1 MINLAKIDVNL
12 LYLFKLLYEHR
23 NIKKVSEVLDVSQ
36 SAISHSMKRLKN
48 CLGDQLFYRV
58 TSGLAPTPYAE
69 EISKTILS
77 SFDAIEQSIN
87 LNLNFDP
94 LKSKR
99 VFNVS
104 MTDVGE
110 ILFLPKLISHLATVA
125 PDISIEIVWTGSD
138 SIQKEMELGNID
150 LAIGLLPELKTGFY
164 QRRLFTQKYKL
175 MLRKGHPLLSEKIT
189 KVSILNYKHISIS
202 SKDTGHGIIEKYLQN
217 NHIDRVVATRLTHF
231 IAVPY
236 ILSASDFIATVPAKL
251 DDTIENH
258 FDVITLDHPLKL
270 PEIQIN
276 TFWHARMHEDAAN
289 IWLRGVVSDLFS
301 E

>member
-1 MINLAKIDVNL
+1 VINLAKIDVNL
-12 LYLFKLLYEHR
+12 LYLFKLLYEYR
-23 NIKKVSEVLDVSQ
+23 NIKKVSDILDVSQ
-36 SAISHSMKRLKN
+36 SAISHSMKRLKR
-48 CLGDQLFYRV
+48 CLGDQLFYR
-58 TSGLAPTPYAE
+58 TSSGLAPTPYAE
-69 EISKTILS
+69 EISKTIITC
-77 SFDAIEQSIN
+77 FDSIEQSIN
-87 LNLNFDP
+87 SNLNFEP

-125 PDISIEIVWTGSD
+125 PDTSIEIVRCSSQD
-138 SIQKEMELGNID
+138 IQKEMELGNID
-150 LAIGLLPELKTGFY
+150 LAIGLLPELKAGFY

-189 KVSILNYKHISIS
+189 QAAILNYKHISIS
-202 SKDTGHGIIEKYLQN
+202 SKDTGHSIIEKYLQN
-217 NHIDRVVATRLTHF
+217 NHIDRVVASRLTHF

-236 ILSASDFIATVPAKL
+236 ILGASDFIATVPEKL
-251 DDTIENH
+251 DDTIGAH
-258 FDVITLDHPLKL
+258 FDVVTIDHPLKL

-276 TFWHARMHEDAAN
+276 IFWHARLHDDSAN
-289 IWLRGVVSDLFS
+289 TWLRRLIFDLFS

>member
-1 MINLAKIDVNL
+1 VINLAKIDVNL

-23 NIKKVSEVLDVSQ
+23 NIKKVSEILDVSQ

-69 EISKTILS
+69 EIAKTILS

-125 PDISIEIVWTGSD
+125 PDISIEIVWSGSG

-189 KVSILNYKHISIS
+189 KSSILNCKHISIS

-217 NHIDRVVATRLTHF
+217 NHIDRIVASRLTHF

-236 ILSASDFIATVPAKL
+236 ILSTSDFIATVPAKL

-258 FDVITLDHPLKL
+258 FDVMTIDHPLKL

-289 IWLRGVVSDLFS
+289 IWLRGVIFDLFS

>member
-23 NIKKVSEVLDVSQ
+23 NIKKVSEILDVSQ

-58 TSGLAPTPYAE
+58 SSGLAPTPYAV
-69 EISKTILS
+69 EISKTVVS
-77 SFDAIEQSIN
+77 CFDSIEQAIN
-87 LNLNFDP
+87 SNLNFEP

-99 VFNVS
+99 TFNVS

-110 ILFLPKLISHLATVA
+110 ALFLPKLISHLATVA
-125 PDISIEIVWTGSD
+125 PDTSIEIVRSGSE
-138 SIQKEMELGNID
+138 SIQKEMEMGNID
-150 LAIGLLPELKTGFY
+150 IAIGLLPQLKVGFY

-175 MLRKGHPLLSEKIT
+175 MLRKGHPLLSESIT
-189 KVSILNYKHISIS
+189 PTSILNYKHISIS
-202 SKDTGHGIIEKYLQN
+202 SKDTGHSIIEKYLQN
-217 NHIDRVVATRLTHF
+217 NHIDRVVASRLTNF

-236 ILSASDFIATVPAKL
+236 ILSTSDLIATVPEKL
-251 DDTIENH
+251 DDMMGDH
-258 FDVITLDHPLKL
+258 FDVITIDHPLAL

-276 TFWHARMHEDAAN
+276 LFWHARLHEDSAN
-289 IWLRGVVSDLFS
+289 TWLRRLMFDLFS

>member
-1 MINLAKIDVNL
+1 VINLAKIDVNL

-23 NIKKVSEVLDVSQ
+23 NIKKVSEILDVSQ

-69 EISKTILS
+69 EISKTILT

-125 PDISIEIVWTGSD
+125 PDISIEIVWSASD

-189 KVSILNYKHISIS
+189 KASILSYKHISIS

-236 ILSASDFIATVPAKL
+236 ILSTSDFIATVPAKL

-258 FDVITLDHPLKL
+258 FDVITLNHPLKL

-276 TFWHARMHEDAAN
+276 TFWHARMHEDSAN
-289 IWLRGVVSDLFS
+289 IWLRGVIFDLFS

>member
-23 NIKKVSEVLDVSQ
+23 NIKKVSEILDVSQ

-164 QRRLFTQKYKL
+164 QRRLFAQKYKL
-175 MLRKGHPLLSEKIT
+175 MLRKGHPLLSGKIS
-189 KVSILNYKHISIS
+189 KESILNFKHISIS

-289 IWLRGVVSDLFS
+289 IWLRGVIFDLFS

>member
-23 NIKKVSEVLDVSQ
+23 NIKKVSEILDVSQ

-69 EISKTILS
+69 EISKTILT

-125 PDISIEIVWTGSD
+125 PDISIEIVWSASD

-189 KVSILNYKHISIS
+189 KASILSYKHISIS

-236 ILSASDFIATVPAKL
+236 ILSTSDFIATVPAKL

-258 FDVITLDHPLKL
+258 FDVITLNHPLKL

-276 TFWHARMHEDAAN
+276 TFWHARMHEDSAN
-289 IWLRGVVSDLFS
+289 IWLRGVIFDLFS